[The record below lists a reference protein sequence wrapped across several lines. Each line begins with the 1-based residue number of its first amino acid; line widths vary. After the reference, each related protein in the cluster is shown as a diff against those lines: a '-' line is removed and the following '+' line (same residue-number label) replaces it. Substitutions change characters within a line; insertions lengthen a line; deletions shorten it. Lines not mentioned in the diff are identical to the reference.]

1 MPLNSVVS
9 EMPVL
14 PPSAEPDCRG
24 EHSIDESMIDVTF
37 G

>member
-14 PPSAEPDCRG
+14 PPSVDPDSRG
-24 EHSIDESMIDVTF
+24 EHSIDESMTDVTF

>member
-9 EMPVL
+9 EMPSLIAVVE
-14 PPSAEPDCRG
+14 SDWRG
-24 EHSIDESMIDVTF
+24 EHSIDERMTDVTF